1 MFSNIQREKL
11 VELGSRFRAMY
22 LLEQA
27 GYTLGIAV
35 RDGKAIEDLLP
46 ENFLN
51 EVEDLVE
58 KVRCAM
64 QDKELMKA
72 EAREA
77 TQMQNFALEKAK
89 VWRRKVVRR
98 ALRASR
104 LGEEIPEDLLS
115 IGRTNRIPEI
125 QGQVEVMMRLFEE
138 NISKMHGKGID
149 VLLKE
154 GKEILNDLRSA
165 DADQEVK
172 RLRALPDSVQDFY
185 EKKGLLY
192 LGLKVINDTGHEFFA
207 DNSEMASRYNPS
219 ILHRS
224 PGQRKK
230 QEENK
235 SEDTG
240 K

>member
-1 MFSNIQREKL
+1 MFSNISREKL
-11 VELGSRFRAMY
+11 VEMGSRFRGSY

-27 GYTLGIAV
+27 GYTLGIAA

-51 EVEDLVE
+51 EVQDLVE

-64 QDKELMKA
+64 QDKEVMKE
-72 EAREA
+72 EAKEA
-77 TQMQNFALEKAK
+77 TQKQNCALEKAK

-104 LGEEIPEDLLS
+104 LGEEIPEELLS

-125 QGQVEVMMRLFEE
+125 QGQIEVMMRLLEE

-154 GKEILNDLRSA
+154 GKEILNDFRSA
-165 DADQEVK
+165 DVEQEVK
-172 RLRALPDSVQDFY
+172 RLRSLPDSVQDFY

-192 LGLKVINDTGHEFFA
+192 LGIKVINDTGHEFFA
-207 DNSEMASRYNPS
+207 DNSEMAS
-219 ILHRS
+219 
-224 PGQRKK
+224 KV
-230 QEENK
+230 
-235 SEDTG
+235 
-240 K
+240 